1 MGLYRKI
8 WKCQNGIYGK
18 YLGNVWDISC
28 KNMGLYDIYGTY
40 LGKNRDIIYIYI
52 YMYGKYLRN
61 IWDICDIS
69 SYKGNT

>member
-1 MGLYRKI
+1 MGNI
-8 WKCQNGIYGK
+8 WETYGIY
-18 YLGNVWDISC
+18 LVRIWDYMIY
-28 KNMGLYDIYGTY
+28 MGHILE
-40 LGKNRDIIYIYI
+40 KNRDIIYIYI